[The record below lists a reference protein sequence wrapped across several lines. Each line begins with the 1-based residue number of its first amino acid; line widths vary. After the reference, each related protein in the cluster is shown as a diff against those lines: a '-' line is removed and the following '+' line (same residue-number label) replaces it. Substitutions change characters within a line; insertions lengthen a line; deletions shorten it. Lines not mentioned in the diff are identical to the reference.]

1 MFDFRH
7 GGSNQKLLMD
17 KKRGSKRIIGN
28 NGMFETKVEKQLTCD
43 FFRQL
48 YNCSVS
54 LRWDSKLM
62 FLNQTTNQRDIESE
76 IEVSQ
81 EGKVQGKAERI
92 ITTLKFE
99 KEEGDIT
106 QQGKDTNSSTKGRVS
121 RDRDTKYRVVQV
133 VATCN
138 GDLKRRIQKIPGVPI
153 MYVMTYGYPEF

>member
-1 MFDFRH
+1 
-7 GGSNQKLLMD
+7 
-17 KKRGSKRIIGN
+17 
-28 NGMFETKVEKQLTCD
+28 
-43 FFRQL
+43 
-48 YNCSVS
+48 
-54 LRWDSKLM
+54 
-62 FLNQTTNQRDIESE
+62 
-76 IEVSQ
+76 
-81 EGKVQGKAERI
+81 VQGKAERI

-121 RDRDTKYRVVQV
+121 RDRHTKYRVVQ